1 MKIVVVLFEVV
12 LFQLARCLSF
22 DYHPRNSTSNVKE
35 TSSLICILK
44 TQPSLEYQYKI
55 RWKKND
61 NEYIATEDKIRE
73 DLENLNHFF
82 VDVSRNIGTI
92 TYNLIFISIW
102 NSDRGFYQCDVF
114 KNDILVLK
122 SNKAFFDVIQIPGDK
137 YPLCTASQDVYTEGD
152 DVMLFCAS
160 EYTEPP
166 VTLRWNDGATH
177 VVEIVHGETARLQK
191 RLIANPDLNGYKAV
205 CSMTNEHIPDL
216 NRNCTTQPLT
226 IYYKPRVSIPQKS
239 LISAGKQAFFI
250 CDTTA
255 NPAVTIYTWLTLPP
269 LEKTEY
275 NIDNTGHIFMLSNP
289 TMKHDGTVITCTA
302 VNRIGNSSTSVTLMI
317 QFDTQNDVT
326 VSKAKDSVIIDHNE
340 NNKSRGN
347 DTLNKETSSGLST
360 DVIVIIIVACVVLLV
375 IIVMIPIYY
384 YCLCSRNITTNQT
397 TTIVHQP
404 EVYFE
409 PRDRMTLPL
418 PRTRDATI
426 WRRSFAAQAPDDKEV
441 DAMYLEIQ
449 SNHYIYAATSRS
461 NTIS

>member
-1 MKIVVVLFEVV
+1 MLRFVFAVNVL
-12 LFQLARCLSF
+12 LFRFTSCLLF
-22 DYHPRNSTSNVKE
+22 DEHPLNSTVQAE
-35 TSSLICILK
+35 GAVSLTCIVEYK
-44 TQPSLEYQYKI
+44 TNDEIQYDMK
-55 RWKKND
+55 WKKD
-61 NEYIATEDKIRE
+61 EEYIATNGNIVDNLKDSSHFIVTIRRSSTRIKF
-73 DLENLNHFF
+73 DLVF
-82 VDVSRNIGTI
+82 VSV
-92 TYNLIFISIW
+92 W
-102 NSDRGFYQCDVF
+102 NTDRGFYQCDVF
-114 KNDILVLK
+114 KTENIVLA
-122 SNKAFFDVIQIPGDK
+122 STKAFLDVIQIPGDK
-137 YPLCTASQDVYTEGD
+137 YPLCTASKDVYTEGD
-152 DVMLFCAS
+152 DVMLFCVS
-160 EYTEPP
+160 EYTEPA

-216 NRNCTTQPLT
+216 NRTCITQPLT
-226 IYYKPRVSIPQKS
+226 IYYKPRVCIPQTG

-255 NPAVTIYTWLTLPP
+255 NPAVTRYTWLTLPP
-269 LEKTEY
+269 LDKTEY
-275 NIDNTGHIFMLSNP
+275 NIDNTGHILMLSNP
-289 TMKHDGTVITCTA
+289 TMKQDGTVITCTA
-302 VNRIGNSSTSVTLMI
+302 ENRIGTSSKNVTLTI
-317 QFDTQNDVT
+317 QSDTVT
-326 VSKAKDSVIIDHNE
+326 SAQDTVIINYNG

-347 DTLNKETSSGLST
+347 NTVNKETSTGLST

-375 IIVMIPIYY
+375 IIVMIPVYY

-461 NTIS
+461 NTMR

>member
-1 MKIVVVLFEVV
+1 MKLFSITVFCY
-12 LFQLARCLSF
+12 LFCLICSLRF
-22 DYHPRNSTSNVKE
+22 DKHPFNNTVNVKE
-35 TSSLICILK
+35 TASLDCILK
-44 TQPSLEYQYKI
+44 LKDFDKGNYELK
-55 RWKKND
+55 WKKNE
-61 NEYIATEDKIRE
+61 EYIATDGHVRE
-73 DLENLNHFF
+73 DINDKSHFVVTMRRINNQIKF
-82 VDVSRNIGTI
+82 I
-92 TYNLIFISIW
+92 LMFISIW
-102 NSDRGFYQCDVF
+102 NSDRGLYQCDVF
-114 KNDILVLK
+114 GKNTLVLE
-122 SNKAFFDVIQIPGDK
+122 SNKAFFDVIQIPGGK

-191 RLIANPDLNGYKAV
+191 RLIANPDLNGYKAM

-226 IYYKPRVSIPQKS
+226 IYYKPRVSIPPQTG

-255 NPAVTIYTWLTLPP
+255 NPAVTRYTWLTLPP
-269 LEKTEY
+269 LDNIEY
-275 NIDNTGHIFMLSNP
+275 NIDNTGHILMLYNP
-289 TMKHDGTVITCTA
+289 TMKQDGTVITCTA
-302 VNRIGNSSTSVTLMI
+302 ENQIGSSSTSFTLTI
-317 QFDTQNDVT
+317 QSDTQNDVT
-326 VSKAKDSVIIDHNE
+326 VKSVQNTVIIDYNK

-347 DTLNKETSSGLST
+347 NTISKETSSGLST

-375 IIVMIPIYY
+375 IIVMIPVYY

-461 NTIS
+461 NTMR